1 MKYKKEYLKWQL
13 EHTDN
18 ELDKNLIK
26 SIIEDLEELEL
37 LRHKQDLI
45 KNWKEKWTIYSELG
59 VDKIDMASF
68 FEDWDNFILKKYG
81 VKL

>member
-59 VDKIDMASF
+59 VDKIDMTSF